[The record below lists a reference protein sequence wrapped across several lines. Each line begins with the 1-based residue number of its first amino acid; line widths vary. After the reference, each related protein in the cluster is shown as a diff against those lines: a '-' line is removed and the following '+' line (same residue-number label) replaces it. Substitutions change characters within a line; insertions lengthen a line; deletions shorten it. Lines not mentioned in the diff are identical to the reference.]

1 MKGHNVSVIV
11 YIKPTVTSDGSED
24 IGASLNKVPGV
35 RRARMSRRTASIAH
49 VDYDPLATDSRQ
61 ILSSVRDRGYRAVLV
76 GM

>member
-11 YIKPTVTSDGSED
+11 YIKPPAAA
-24 IGASLNKVPGV
+24 GAANDVSATLNKLPGV
-35 RRARMSRRTASIAH
+35 RRAQTSARTASIAQ

-61 ILSSVRDRGYRAVLV
+61 ILSSVRDQGYRAVLV